1 MKKRI
6 LAGIVSVS
14 MIVCICAGCQNEQ
27 AVTSN
32 KNIEEVRENESQTE
46 IELKDDEITASTH
59 LVAIEGNVVKITQA
73 GSYVFTG
80 ELSDGRIVVE
90 ADKEDAVELVLNG
103 VDITCSDY
111 APIQVLQADNVTI
124 NLAEESVNV
133 LTDGSTYSLAD
144 EEDNTD
150 GVIFSKDDL
159 EFKGNG
165 TLYINGNYKHG
176 IVGKDD
182 VTIHGGTYVIQ
193 AVEDGVNANDSIT
206 IEDGDFTITAGDDGI
221 HVDELLTIN
230 AGIIMIAEST
240 EGLEGHQVIINGGDI
255 DITASDDG
263 INSNSGSDSE
273 NAELNVTME
282 AGGAFPE
289 TAEDGTLPERPEDG
303 PFPEGAEEGNMPQ
316 RPEDRTFPEESERGN
331 ILGGE
336 RGQGRMGG
344 MTMDTDEDSLIQ
356 INGGTIHVD
365 ANGDGLDS
373 NGYLE
378 INGGAIYISGSV
390 GNGDSAID
398 YGLEATISGGS
409 IVAAG
414 FSGMAEAFSS
424 ESQQYSILYKMQDTK
439 AAGTS
444 VVVRDSS
451 GAEILSFTPDKE
463 YNCLILSSP
472 EMKEGETYTIE
483 IDGNTEVL

>member
-6 LAGIVSVS
+6 LAGIVSAS

-27 AVTSN
+27 PVTSN
-32 KNIEEVRENESQTE
+32 ANIEEVRENESQTE
-46 IELKDDEITASTH
+46 IVLKDDEITASTH
-59 LVAIEGNVVKITQA
+59 LVSIEGNVVKITQA

-80 ELSDGRIVVE
+80 ELSDGRILVE

-230 AGIIMIAEST
+230 AGIIMVAEST
-240 EGLEGHQVIINGGDI
+240 EGLEGHQVIIM
-255 DITASDDG
+255 
-263 INSNSGSDSE
+263 
-273 NAELNVTME
+273 V
-282 AGGAFPE
+282 E
-289 TAEDGTLPERPEDG
+289 T
-303 PFPEGAEEGNMPQ
+303 
-316 RPEDRTFPEESERGN
+316 
-331 ILGGE
+331 
-336 RGQGRMGG
+336 
-344 MTMDTDEDSLIQ
+344 
-356 INGGTIHVD
+356 
-365 ANGDGLDS
+365 
-373 NGYLE
+373 
-378 INGGAIYISGSV
+378 
-390 GNGDSAID
+390 
-398 YGLEATISGGS
+398 
-409 IVAAG
+409 
-414 FSGMAEAFSS
+414 
-424 ESQQYSILYKMQDTK
+424 
-439 AAGTS
+439 
-444 VVVRDSS
+444 
-451 GAEILSFTPDKE
+451 
-463 YNCLILSSP
+463 
-472 EMKEGETYTIE
+472 
-483 IDGNTEVL
+483 

>member
-6 LAGIVSVS
+6 LAGIVSAS

-27 AVTSN
+27 PVTSN
-32 KNIEEVRENESQTE
+32 ANIEEVRENESQTE
-46 IELKDDEITASTH
+46 IVLKDDEITASTH
-59 LVAIEGNVVKITQA
+59 LVSIEGNVVKITQA

-80 ELSDGRIVVE
+80 ELSDGRILVE
-90 ADKEDAVELVLNG
+90 AEKEDAVELVLNG

-182 VTIHGGTYVIQ
+182 VIIHGGTYVIQ

-206 IEDGDFTITAGDDGI
+206 IEDGDITITAGDDGI

-230 AGIIMIAEST
+230 AGIIMVAEST

-289 TAEDGTLPERPEDG
+289 TVEEGSLPERPED
-303 PFPEGAEEGNMPQ
+303 E
-316 RPEDRTFPEESERGN
+316 TFPEESERGN

-344 MTMDTDEDSLIQ
+344 MTMDADEDSLIQ
-356 INGGTIHVD
+356 INGGTIQVD

-398 YGLEATISGGS
+398 YGLEATISGGT
-409 IVAAG
+409 ILAAG

-424 ESQQYSILYKMQDTK
+424 ESQQYSILYKMQDIK

-451 GAEILSFTPDKE
+451 GAEILSFTPGKE

-472 EMKEGETYTIE
+472 EMEEGERYTIE
-483 IDGNTEVL
+483 IDGNTEEL

>member
-73 GSYVFTG
+73 GSYAFTG

-289 TAEDGTLPERPEDG
+289 VAEEGTLPERPEDG
-303 PFPEGAEEGNMPQ
+303 
-316 RPEDRTFPEESERGN
+316 TFPEESERGN

-344 MTMDTDEDSLIQ
+344 ITMDTDVDSLIQ

>member
-59 LVAIEGNVVKITQA
+59 LVAIEGNVVKIIQA

-206 IEDGDFTITAGDDGI
+206 IEDGDFTIAAGDDGI

-230 AGIIMIAEST
+230 AGIIMVAEST

-289 TAEDGTLPERPEDG
+289 TVEEGSLPERPED
-303 PFPEGAEEGNMPQ
+303 E
-316 RPEDRTFPEESERGN
+316 TFPEESERGN

-344 MTMDTDEDSLIQ
+344 MTMDADEDSLIQ
-356 INGGTIHVD
+356 INGGTIQVD

-414 FSGMAEAFSS
+414 FSGMAETFSS
-424 ESQQYSILYKMQDTK
+424 ESQQYSIQYKMQDIK

-451 GAEILSFTPDKE
+451 GAEILSFTPGKE

-472 EMKEGETYTIE
+472 EMEEGERYTIE
-483 IDGNTEVL
+483 IDGNTEEL

>member
-6 LAGIVSVS
+6 LAGIVSAS

-27 AVTSN
+27 PVTSN
-32 KNIEEVRENESQTE
+32 ANIEEVRENESQTE
-46 IELKDDEITASTH
+46 IVLKDDEITASTH

-90 ADKEDAVELVLNG
+90 AEKEDAVELVLNG

-182 VTIHGGTYVIQ
+182 VIIQGGTYVIQ

-206 IEDGDFTITAGDDGI
+206 IEDGDITITAGDDGI

-230 AGIIMIAEST
+230 AGIIMVAEST

-289 TAEDGTLPERPEDG
+289 TVEEGSLPERPED
-303 PFPEGAEEGNMPQ
+303 E
-316 RPEDRTFPEESERGN
+316 TFPEESERGN

-344 MTMDTDEDSLIQ
+344 MTMDADEDSLIQ
-356 INGGTIHVD
+356 INGGTIQVD

-398 YGLEATISGGS
+398 YGLEATISGGT
-409 IVAAG
+409 ILAAG

-424 ESQQYSILYKMQDTK
+424 ESQQYSILYKMQDIK

-451 GAEILSFTPDKE
+451 GAEILSFTPGKE

-472 EMKEGETYTIE
+472 EMEEGERYTIE
-483 IDGNTEVL
+483 IDGNTEEL

>member
-6 LAGIVSVS
+6 LAGIVSAS

-27 AVTSN
+27 PVTSN
-32 KNIEEVRENESQTE
+32 ANIEEVRENESQTE
-46 IELKDDEITASTH
+46 IVLKDDEITASTH
-59 LVAIEGNVVKITQA
+59 LVSIEGNVVKITQA

-80 ELSDGRIVVE
+80 ELSDGRILVE
-90 ADKEDAVELVLNG
+90 AEKEDAVELVLNG

-182 VTIHGGTYVIQ
+182 VIIHGGTYVIQ

-206 IEDGDFTITAGDDGI
+206 IEDGDITITAGDDGI

-230 AGIIMIAEST
+230 AGIIMVAEST

-289 TAEDGTLPERPEDG
+289 TVEEGSLPERPEDG
-303 PFPEGAEEGNMPQ
+303 
-316 RPEDRTFPEESERGN
+316 TFPEESERGN

-344 MTMDTDEDSLIQ
+344 MTMDADEDSLIQ
-356 INGGTIHVD
+356 INGGTIQVD

-378 INGGAIYISGSV
+378 INGGAIYVSGSV

-409 IVAAG
+409 IVATG
-414 FSGMAEAFSS
+414 FSGMAETFSS
-424 ESQQYSILYKMQDTK
+424 ESQQYSILYKMQDIK

-451 GAEILSFTPDKE
+451 GAEILSFTPGKE

-472 EMKEGETYTIE
+472 EMEEGERYIIE
-483 IDGNTEVL
+483 IDGNTEEL

>member
-6 LAGIVSVS
+6 LAGIVSAS

-27 AVTSN
+27 PVTSN
-32 KNIEEVRENESQTE
+32 ANIEEVRENESQTE
-46 IELKDDEITASTH
+46 IVLKDDEITASTH
-59 LVAIEGNVVKITQA
+59 LVSIEGNVVKITQA

-80 ELSDGRIVVE
+80 ELSDGRILVE
-90 ADKEDAVELVLNG
+90 AEKEDAVELVLNG

-182 VTIHGGTYVIQ
+182 VIIHGGTYVIQ

-206 IEDGDFTITAGDDGI
+206 IEDGDITITAGDDGI

-230 AGIIMIAEST
+230 AGIIMVAEST

-289 TAEDGTLPERPEDG
+289 TVEEGSLPERPEDG
-303 PFPEGAEEGNMPQ
+303 
-316 RPEDRTFPEESERGN
+316 TFPEESERGN

-344 MTMDTDEDSLIQ
+344 MTMDADEDSLIQ
-356 INGGTIHVD
+356 INGGTIQVD

-398 YGLEATISGGS
+398 YGLEATISGGT
-409 IVAAG
+409 ILAAG

-424 ESQQYSILYKMQDTK
+424 ESQQYSILYKMQDIK

-451 GAEILSFTPDKE
+451 GAEILSFTPGKE

-472 EMKEGETYTIE
+472 EMEEGERYTIE
-483 IDGNTEVL
+483 IDGNTEEL

>member
-6 LAGIVSVS
+6 LAGIVSAS

-27 AVTSN
+27 PVTSN
-32 KNIEEVRENESQTE
+32 ANIEEVRENESQTE
-46 IELKDDEITASTH
+46 IVLKDDEITASTH

-90 ADKEDAVELVLNG
+90 AEKEDAVELVLNG

-182 VTIHGGTYVIQ
+182 VIIHGGTYVIQ

-206 IEDGDFTITAGDDGI
+206 IEDGDITITAGDDGI

-230 AGIIMIAEST
+230 AGIIMVAEST

-289 TAEDGTLPERPEDG
+289 TVEEGSLPERPED
-303 PFPEGAEEGNMPQ
+303 E
-316 RPEDRTFPEESERGN
+316 TFPEESERGN

-344 MTMDTDEDSLIQ
+344 MTMDADEDSLIQ
-356 INGGTIHVD
+356 INGGTIQVD

-398 YGLEATISGGS
+398 YGLEATISGGT
-409 IVAAG
+409 ILAAG

-424 ESQQYSILYKMQDTK
+424 ESQQYSILYKMQDIK

-451 GAEILSFTPDKE
+451 GAEILSFTPGKE

-472 EMKEGETYTIE
+472 EMEEGERYTIE
-483 IDGNTEVL
+483 IDGNTEEL

>member
-6 LAGIVSVS
+6 LAGIVSAS

-27 AVTSN
+27 PVTSN
-32 KNIEEVRENESQTE
+32 ANIEEVRENESQTE
-46 IELKDDEITASTH
+46 IVLKDDEITASTH
-59 LVAIEGNVVKITQA
+59 LVSIEGNVVKITQA

-80 ELSDGRIVVE
+80 ELSNGRILVE
-90 ADKEDAVELVLNG
+90 AEKEDAVELVLNG

-182 VTIHGGTYVIQ
+182 VIIHGGTYVIQ

-206 IEDGDFTITAGDDGI
+206 IEDGDITITAGDDGI

-230 AGIIMIAEST
+230 AGIIMVAEST

-289 TAEDGTLPERPEDG
+289 TEEEGSLPERPEDG
-303 PFPEGAEEGNMPQ
+303 
-316 RPEDRTFPEESERGN
+316 TFPEESERGN

-344 MTMDTDEDSLIQ
+344 MTMDADEDSLIQ
-356 INGGTIHVD
+356 INGGTIQVD

-398 YGLEATISGGS
+398 YGLEATISGGT
-409 IVAAG
+409 ILAAG

-424 ESQQYSILYKMQDTK
+424 ESQQYSILYKMQDIK

-451 GAEILSFTPDKE
+451 GAEILSFTPGKE

-472 EMKEGETYTIE
+472 EMEEGERYTIE
-483 IDGNTEVL
+483 IDGNTEEL

>member
-6 LAGIVSVS
+6 LAGIVSAS

-27 AVTSN
+27 PVTSN
-32 KNIEEVRENESQTE
+32 ANIEEVRENESQTE

-206 IEDGDFTITAGDDGI
+206 IEDGDIAITAGDDGI

-230 AGIIMIAEST
+230 AGIIMVAEST

-289 TAEDGTLPERPEDG
+289 TVEEGSLPERPED
-303 PFPEGAEEGNMPQ
+303 E
-316 RPEDRTFPEESERGN
+316 TFPEESERGN

-344 MTMDTDEDSLIQ
+344 MTMDADEDSLIQ
-356 INGGTIHVD
+356 INGGTIQVD

-398 YGLEATISGGS
+398 YGLEATISGGT
-409 IVAAG
+409 ILAAG

-424 ESQQYSILYKMQDTK
+424 ESQQYSILYKMQDIK